1 MWFMGYLDDLARQF
15 HADADATDDPAK
27 AVKYWDRAREAE
39 QQSWLLVN
47 LDDLTEQLLADADA
61 TDDPAK
67 AVMYRLRA
75 RQAEDL
81 SSYDRLRE
89 SPEAAGDLQTPVW
102 KTPMDTED
110 FHHAVRFHW
119 DKGGLM
125 AVEIA
130 RTDGEPLRLSDLR
143 DSSVFPFR
151 ELIRRDRETHVERNR
166 KFSVAARVYDDEE
179 YTASVEERRRRVEAS
194 RSPYP
199 PEHWENVARIY
210 SEAIANHDP
219 APVRRVN
226 EELNVAR
233 STARN
238 WVAKCR
244 KIGYLPPTE
253 ERRAKGNPI

>member
-1 MWFMGYLDDLARQF
+1 MGYLDDLATQF
-15 HADADATDDPAK
+15 YADADATDDPAK
-27 AVKYWDRAREAE
+27 AVMYRLRAREAE
-39 QQSWLLVN
+39 EQSWLLVN

-61 TDDPAK
+61 TNDPAE

-102 KTPMDTED
+102 KTPRDTED

-130 RTDGEPLRLSDLR
+130 RTDGEALRLSDLR

-151 ELIRRDRETHVERNR
+151 ELIRRDRETHAERNR
-166 KFSVAARVYDDEE
+166 KFTTQASYYDDEG
-179 YTASVEERRRRVEAS
+179 YTAFVEELRGRVEAS

-210 SEAIANHDP
+210 SEAMASHDP
-219 APVRRVN
+219 APVRRVA

-253 ERRAKGNPI
+253 ERKAKGNRT